1 MTNEEIFA
9 GNELQQSMKGLAGIL
24 TQEQIAANDKLAK
37 LQQSSLEKL
46 ALLSP
51 PTIPGSGYSEVSSAP
66 YTTPNKLTGAQLQQ
80 EFSDVMDQQLYDDG
94 RGGKYQERYTH
105 DANGNT
111 VITKVP
117 FTQRNKYK
125 QLDAENLYVDNTA
138 ENNMKLGLARPDKG
152 FIGRYTPDGKGYG
165 WAPGAK
171 GVTPQDG
178 ALLDVAL
185 PYSVAKDFE
194 YLVHNN
200 EGQIRN
206 RPYGTVATP
215 KGGKIERAYGSGKTE
230 YTTQNAPLW
239 NQDYDPKADK
249 NVITE
254 NTPLPKNPY
263 ATKETN
269 KTKALAPDVKTVEDV
284 FGRVKNRLAER
295 ESRGSYTAENKDTH
309 FLGKY
314 QLGAEVLQGLGVVKP
329 GYYNKDLWNPNAWT
343 GKHGIR
349 SKGDFL
355 HNKDAQE
362 YLMDQ
367 HLKGLYNQVGNESTS
382 LADLAGRL
390 MGSHLLGVKG
400 FRDDRNAMD
409 RNKTSGAEYYN
420 EGVKAVSGKAA
431 VRNEQGKTRSE
442 IMQEL
447 MNGSN
452 RSIGNSLKALPAS
465 ALSFAETVVKL
476 PENLYKG
483 LGGDYMEEGSSFTK
497 AHPTYVKNIKEG
509 FKTLDTAA
517 NMIHA
522 LSSDVLNYNPEA
534 QNVLM
539 NQVGKA
545 YKEDNF
551 VPGVFHAIADNPLGA
566 IEVGLSSYAFS
577 KAMAAKGLYSTA
589 PIAATFSDNAA
600 KAQEIYAKEHGA
612 PAEGEQLAV
621 LLGFVTLATAA
632 DTAVSRYLYGG
643 DTGGKIS
650 ASVRNA
656 VDATLEK
663 LPTKVAQN
671 LAKGFSR
678 VVPYVAG
685 EAGEEALT
693 EASVIAGGTQDF
705 EKFQKPEYGA
715 QIFQAAVGGALGG
728 PTTKAADVTLSAI
741 DSAASPVFSKEGLSK
756 IGEVIKARQSGAK
769 AKSTPV
775 DAESDVAY
783 TQEVNSRVAAQRTD
797 INDIVDDVVLGETVD
812 SVDQKAYGAK
822 RDSLSTA
829 FDAINDADDTE
840 YAGPI
845 FGSKRR
851 AESYLSLVAESKA
864 VNGTFDE
871 AVERKMAKV
880 AKAHGIEDERLQK
893 IKNMATVEFEA
904 VEGKRGYNS
913 YFREMNNLMEDP
925 KANAMKIEK
934 LYGKVD
940 TFLSTQE
947 QALGI
952 FEAAVQR
959 AKDTMAAP
967 SYQANPNKVKQ
978 ETIKFPIGDGR
989 KKEHTYGLS
998 YSEAGIAQAEK
1009 VIAKK
1014 RQNMEG
1020 LKLVRDLAG
1029 KEATDNGVDLGG
1041 TTSGFVVP
1049 TSSNAKVQ
1057 HDRDRDEAK
1066 YKRIGMTK
1074 AIVSE
1079 KSHKKWAE
1087 YTKYNKA
1094 RVNASAYD
1102 KDDVVLIDT
1111 SLATKAGKVDMSD
1124 SETKA
1129 VVSMIKAAKKAGAAI
1144 IVETGTGTKLSSYKG
1159 VVAQLINDFGS
1170 GVKYRS
1176 VKVKDGKNTVTKF
1189 LPEERATEEKAKA
1202 AKATE
1207 AKKAKEKVN
1216 DVLFTNY
1223 LNTLDSEITEFDDV
1237 AEAKKAYTEARKVA
1251 LDNFGDKDKMDAFL
1265 EGRKNK
1271 QVKAVAAALVQ
1282 SAKEG
1287 GLLRVDSSTEVSK
1300 DVKDFSHHVIRAMAE
1315 DIANKFLAQYDD
1327 ANEVLEAWKT
1337 EGMEKALEDANIKPQ
1352 AVLKSVLDETGSS
1365 AKFGNKTLHSYV
1377 IRKQGDKPGE
1387 STTKHGVAGG
1397 RELTVEE
1404 RKGGKTLP
1412 LNVAK
1417 YAAIKRT
1424 TVFNTLP
1431 VFALGQRVGMLVAEW
1446 KPAFNSFLPLE
1457 LDTDTSKGHSQE
1469 EYAMLNSPARGLL
1482 IEDRVDGQVLNDNVL
1497 AAIATTMQESI
1508 KVNGY
1513 MLSDMYKNADDLKRV
1528 HGLQQTDMLSRE
1540 AHYALNPLGLP
1551 WKMFGNDLG
1560 KNIAKQIG
1568 LARSKEGMSAVEEQQ
1583 YDRLIADLGNMG
1595 ILAGIAKGWFEVEKM
1610 PTSEY
1615 ARLLEK
1621 VDEDI
1626 HDVDSRKEQSDVK
1639 FVRLVDFDTVVEEAG
1654 TNWDAISEEL
1664 PDVSTFRK
1672 EYSTV
1677 PLTDGQIERKLQSIR
1692 KDRTGMVPGEKAR
1705 EALIGQ
1711 MKQAWKPSYTL
1722 IQEFLD
1728 NADSLKEHLGWR
1740 SDKKIEGLR
1749 FDQREIQVAVNRDI
1763 ERTLEELNLLNTA
1776 MGAVEDPAEMR
1787 MYFEWFYSRN
1797 GRYMM
1802 DSNTI
1807 NPQTGKQ
1814 TDRFF
1819 VTPEEHETT
1828 YEVDTD
1834 TMTFTYKASGKSMPK
1849 GNGEKLTKAVKE
1861 ILGDKLDVTEN
1872 VLYSLAQAFGLKVDK
1887 DSAKSF
1893 NKSMR
1898 SLLELSK
1905 GKPEVVDGWKAEF
1918 YKEGEVKVDI
1928 GEEKPLTLELEHLGQ
1943 AMQAFDFLKQWAEGK
1958 EITSSLSAETDAV
1971 TSGFGIKVAQMPVI
1985 GRWLRYAL
1993 KVGIVPKALL
2003 NGEKSEAITKYL
2015 EQDKAFL
2022 ADHAGVIEKL
2032 RELGDDGVSMNEL
2045 LAGGLL
2051 QDSYQ
2056 TQGAQMVDIKLSN
2069 DHAELDKALGK
2080 YSKGNTVTKVRQAY
2094 HDLSKT
2100 WDTIVSVLPKHI
2112 EGEKVSSEIRSLFKS
2127 PFMTFNYSASIK
2139 NIRLAL
2145 SNELADKLLDKMYA
2159 GGKEAES
2166 IFKALKFPA
2175 GYKLTDLQQDLAE
2188 TSSDMIKTHGNGGIK
2203 VREYLVGLMNVS
2215 YGYKLE
2221 AVLSTEFKEF
2231 IAVQDLTN
2239 SAFQAMY
2246 YAYDVELQEALKGV
2260 QEAKGFVTK
2269 EDVVKVQDGLRGLF
2283 PAIKGPFSNEENELV
2298 AIIGDKMVT
2307 PVDGV
2312 AVQTPI
2318 DKKFAGKHG
2327 LTQNGKPQESVKI
2340 WQVVKAF
2347 AAAVSAG
2354 SVVPVHYID
2363 GANMGLTLNEAAKEL
2378 GQEAP
2383 GMTSVHDATI
2393 GMLPLIG
2400 HDAKTYNKH
2409 FVELSQS
2416 YNMFDSIAQA
2426 MEKIAKHVAANEEK
2440 YKHAP
2445 KIASIQIDGEY
2456 ATKMPIMEAIGIING
2471 NVQTKNVQIKEARQ
2485 ALKDVLDESGAYIM
2499 HMASTAGGVHH
2510 YEGKTK
2516 AEVVKEPIKAKDGT
2530 IQEGKP
2536 AAEMTLDEL
2545 ILAALKCAKG

>member
-1 MTNEEIFA
+1 MPKYTYDTEKAA
-9 GNELQQSMKGLAGIL
+9 GTVNTAASRAQTYLDQGMENTGYDPYRVIDGDTLAIGRIAGFDTFESSADSANNSKARKLETLGLPKPQQKELGLAGKQALSEYIKANPTVQFEHTDYDVYGRPIL
-24 TQEQIAANDKLAK
+24 TNAAVAEHMVKSGTAVPTDRYDQK
-37 LQQSSLEKL
+37 LQGLFNKTQEKIKTLDPARAKAMDIQRDYNIDRQKPGFFERVGESVDAFQSGTQQALAGTADFALDLATVKGMPSWLGADAEGNNTLFDKIKSAEVANKAWGYDSREADFAKQEALHKWKNDEHVGAVMEMVKSPELWGESLPMMAEMMLGAGKFTALSKAIKAGTKGLQGAEKIAKAKELRDSANVLDKITDLGARNVGYL
-46 ALLSP
+46 ATIGDQSNRHIEEFTANNNGVP
-51 PTIPGSGYSEVSSAP
+51 PTEGQISGIVAVDALQLGLDRFAFGELLKTKGGIATLKDTV
-66 YTTPNKLTGAQLQQ
+66 TPLLKAVPEG
-80 EFSDVMDQQLYDDG
+80 QLYD
-94 RGGKYQERYTH
+94 
-105 DANGNT
+105 
-111 VITKVP
+111 V
-117 FTQRNKYK
+117 
-125 QLDAENLYVDNTA
+125 
-138 ENNMKLGLARPDKG
+138 
-152 FIGRYTPDGKGYG
+152 
-165 WAPGAK
+165 AK
-171 GVTPQDG
+171 GV
-178 ALLDVAL
+178 
-185 PYSVAKDFE
+185 AKSTAA
-194 YLVHNN
+194 VTAAM
-200 EGQIRN
+200 
-206 RPYGTVATP
+206 GTEA
-215 KGGKIERAYGSGKTE
+215 
-230 YTTQNAPLW
+230 
-239 NQDYDPKADK
+239 
-249 NVITE
+249 
-254 NTPLPKNPY
+254 
-263 ATKETN
+263 
-269 KTKALAPDVKTVEDV
+269 
-284 FGRVKNRLAER
+284 
-295 ESRGSYTAENKDTH
+295 
-309 FLGKY
+309 
-314 QLGAEVLQGLGVVKP
+314 
-329 GYYNKDLWNPNAWT
+329 
-343 GKHGIR
+343 
-349 SKGDFL
+349 
-355 HNKDAQE
+355 AQE
-362 YLMDQ
+362 YVQTWAELLSTRAGTAKYGDWKDVIASESAQ
-367 HLKGLYNQVGNESTS
+367 DEAIVG
-382 LADLAGRL
+382 ALAGAG
-390 MGSHLLGVKG
+390 MGGQMRVPVETYSSVSSIFSPEQRK
-400 FRDDRNAMD
+400 AMIESIK
-409 RNKTSGAEYYN
+409 N
-420 EGVKAVSGKAA
+420 
-431 VRNEQGKTRSE
+431 TR
-442 IMQEL
+442 
-447 MNGSN
+447 
-452 RSIGNSLKALPAS
+452 
-465 ALSFAETVVKL
+465 
-476 PENLYKG
+476 
-483 LGGDYMEEGSSFTK
+483 
-497 AHPTYVKNIKEG
+497 
-509 FKTLDTAA
+509 
-517 NMIHA
+517 
-522 LSSDVLNYNPEA
+522 NPE
-534 QNVLM
+534 V
-539 NQVGKA
+539 
-545 YKEDNF
+545 
-551 VPGVFHAIADNPLGA
+551 
-566 IEVGLSSYAFS
+566 
-577 KAMAAKGLYSTA
+577 STA
-589 PIAATFSDNAA
+589 DS
-600 KAQEIYAKEHGA
+600 E
-612 PAEGEQLAV
+612 
-621 LLGFVTLATAA
+621 
-632 DTAVSRYLYGG
+632 
-643 DTGGKIS
+643 
-650 ASVRNA
+650 
-656 VDATLEK
+656 
-663 LPTKVAQN
+663 
-671 LAKGFSR
+671 
-678 VVPYVAG
+678 
-685 EAGEEALT
+685 LT
-693 EASVIAGGTQDF
+693 T
-705 EKFQKPEYGA
+705 
-715 QIFQAAVGGALGG
+715 
-728 PTTKAADVTLSAI
+728 
-741 DSAASPVFSKEGLSK
+741 
-756 IGEVIKARQSGAK
+756 
-769 AKSTPV
+769 
-775 DAESDVAY
+775 
-783 TQEVNSRVAAQRTD
+783 RVAATRSNISD
-797 INDIVDDVVLGETVD
+797 MLDDVVVAAD
-812 SVDQKAYGAK
+812 IADQNEAVTKAYNSKVSALT
-822 RDSLSTA
+822 DA
-829 FDAINDADDTE
+829 FDSIDDTDE
-840 YAGPI
+840 YTGPI

-925 KANAMKIEK
+925 KTNANKIEK
-934 LYGKVD
+934 LYSKVD

-947 QALGI
+947 QALSI
-952 FEAAVQR
+952 LEAAVQR

-978 ETIKFPIGDGR
+978 ETIKFPVGDGR

-998 YSEAGIAQAEK
+998 YTESGIAAAEK

-1020 LKLVRDLAG
+1020 LKLVRDLAS
-1029 KEATDNGVDLGG
+1029 KDAVESGVELGG
-1041 TTSGFVVP
+1041 STSGFVVP
-1049 TSSNAKVQ
+1049 TSSNAKIQ

-1066 YKRIGMTK
+1066 YKRLGVTK

-1087 YTKYNKA
+1087 YAKYNKA
-1094 RVNASAYD
+1094 RVNADAYD
-1102 KDDVVLIDT
+1102 KDDVILVDT
-1111 SLATKAGKVDMSD
+1111 PLAMKGKRVDMSD
-1124 SETKA
+1124 AETKA
-1129 VVSMIKAAKKAGAAI
+1129 VVDKIKAAKKAGATI
-1144 IVETGTGTKLSSYKG
+1144 IVETGTSIPLSSYKG
-1159 VVAQLINDFGS
+1159 IVAQLINDFGS

-1176 VKVKDGKNTVTKF
+1176 VKVKEGKNMVTKF
-1189 LPEERATEEKAKA
+1189 LPEDSASKEKAKIA
-1202 AKATE
+1202 EVKE
-1207 AKKAKEKVN
+1207 RKEAKEKLN
-1216 DVLFTNY
+1216 NKLFTSY
-1223 LNTLDSEITEFDDV
+1223 MATLAKDITDNEMQ
-1237 AEAKKAYTEARKVA
+1237 EAKDAYKEAREAVVS
-1251 LDNFGDKDKMDAFL
+1251 NFGDKDKMEAFL

-1271 QVKAVAAALVQ
+1271 QVKAVAEALIA

-1287 GLLRVDSSTEVSK
+1287 GLLRVDSNTEVSK
-1300 DVKDFSHHVIRAMAE
+1300 DVKAFSHHVVRAMAE
-1315 DIANKFLAQYDD
+1315 DMANEFLAQYDN
-1327 ANEVLEAWKT
+1327 ANVVLEAWKT
-1337 EGMEKALEDANIKPQ
+1337 DGAEKALEDAGIKPQ
-1352 AVLKSVLDETGSS
+1352 EVLKSMLTTTGSS
-1365 AKFGNKTLHSYV
+1365 AKFGDKTLHSYV

-1387 STTKHGVAGG
+1387 SVTKHGVAGG
-1397 RELTVEE
+1397 RELTAEE

-1417 YAAIKRT
+1417 YAAVKRT

-1431 VFALGQRVGMLVAEW
+1431 VFALGQRVGMMVAEW
-1446 KPAFNSFLPLE
+1446 KPAFNSFLPLG
-1457 LDTDTSKGHSQE
+1457 LDNDTSKGHSQE

-1482 IEDRVDGQVLNDNVL
+1482 IEDTKDGQVLNENVL

-1540 AHYALNPLGLP
+1540 AHHALNPLGLP

-1568 LARSKEGMSAVEEQQ
+1568 LARSKEGMSEVEEQQ

-1639 FVRLVDFDTVVEEAG
+1639 FVRLVDFDVVVEEANE
-1654 TNWDAISEEL
+1654 NWDAISEEL

-1677 PLTDGQIERKLQSIR
+1677 PLTDAQIERKLQSIR

-1722 IQEFLD
+1722 IKEFLD
-1728 NADSLKEHLGWR
+1728 NADSLKEHLGWM

-1763 ERTLEELNLLNTA
+1763 ERTLEELSLLNTA
-1776 MGAVEDPAEMR
+1776 MDSVEDPAEMR

-1828 YEVDTD
+1828 YEVDVD
-1834 TMTFTYKASGKSMPK
+1834 NMTFTYKASGKSMPK
-1849 GNGEKLTKAVKE
+1849 RKGQKLTEAVKD

-1887 DSAKSF
+1887 DSASSF

-1905 GKPEVVDGWKAEF
+1905 GKSEVVDQWKSAF
-1918 YKEGEVKVDI
+1918 YKDGEVKVDV

-1943 AMQAFDFLKQWAEGK
+1943 AMQAFDFLKQWAEGG

-2003 NGEKSEAITKYL
+2003 NGEESNAISKYL
-2015 EQDKAFL
+2015 KQDKTFL
-2022 ADHAGVIEKL
+2022 ADHEGVIEKL
-2032 RELGDDGVSMNEL
+2032 RELGDDGVSMNEV
-2045 LAGGLL
+2045 LAGGL

-2056 TQGAQMVDIKLSN
+2056 TQGAQMVDIKLSS
-2069 DHAELDKALGK
+2069 DSAELDKALGK
-2080 YSKGNTVTKVRQAY
+2080 YAKGNTVTKVRQAY
-2094 HDLSKT
+2094 HDLGKT
-2100 WDTIVSVLPKHI
+2100 WDTITSVLPKHI
-2112 EGEKVSSEIRSLFKS
+2112 DGEKVSSEIRSLFKA

-2145 SNELADKLLDKMYA
+2145 SNELADKLLDKMYT
-2159 GGKEAES
+2159 GGKEAET

-2175 GYKLTDLQQDLAE
+2175 GYKLSDLQQDLVEMA
-2188 TSSDMIKTHGNGGIK
+2188 SDMIKTHGNGGIK

-2215 YGYKLE
+2215 YGQKLE
-2221 AVLSTEFKEF
+2221 EVLSSEFKEF

-2246 YAYDVELQEALKGV
+2246 YAYDVELQDALKGV

-2363 GANMGLTLNEAAKEL
+2363 GANMGLLLNEATKEL
-2378 GQEAP
+2378 GSEAP
-2383 GMTSVHDATI
+2383 GITSVHDATI
-2393 GMLPLIG
+2393 GMLPLVG

-2426 MEKIAKHVAANEEK
+2426 MDKITKHVTAHADK
-2440 YKHAP
+2440 YKQAS
-2445 KIASIQIDGEY
+2445 KIASIKIDGEY
-2456 ATKMPIMEAIGIING
+2456 ATKIPIMEAVEVING
-2471 NVQTKNVQIKEARQ
+2471 NVQAKNGQIKEARQ

-2499 HMASTAGGVHH
+2499 HMASTPEGVYH
-2510 YEGKTK
+2510 YK
-2516 AEVVKEPIKAKDGT
+2516 AAVKEQVKPKEDIIPEDKAIAD
-2530 IQEGKP
+2530 
-2536 AAEMTLDEL
+2536 MTPSEL
-2545 ILAALKCAKG
+2545 VEAALKCAKG